1 MKVNYQIILDKT
13 LQSIIESNKRPKLLL
28 HSCCAPCSSY
38 VLNYLSKFF
47 DITIYYYNPNI
58 DSYEEFIKRSQEQI
72 RLISEMP
79 LEGKVDYVIENYD
92 NNEFNRITKRHKD
105 KPEGSVRCF
114 ACYGLRLARTA
125 KYAKEHGY
133 DAVTTTLLYSIYQK
147 HNFIKKLCENY
158 SKET

>member
-1 MKVNYQIILDKT
+1 MSKIL
-13 LQSIIESNKRPKLLL
+13 ENKCKEELKNLDGVKRILL